1 MLIYFYII
9 VYSFMYGIAKFD
21 YLIFIF
27 FFFLFLCRFWCDA
40 ELDLGRA
47 CFVNT
52 GTEMLWLHTV
62 EFNGE

>member
-27 FFFLFLCRFWCDA
+27 FSFYFYADF
-40 ELDLGRA
+40 G
-47 CFVNT
+47 VMQN
-52 GTEMLWLHTV
+52 
-62 EFNGE
+62 